1 MEKAKFEENADK
13 LVEYADSIWEKLLE
27 FRNFMVDLIK
37 NWDLSEMQLVEIQAK
52 AKYLFE
58 KIQKSL

>member
-27 FRNFMVDLIK
+27 FRNFMLDLIK